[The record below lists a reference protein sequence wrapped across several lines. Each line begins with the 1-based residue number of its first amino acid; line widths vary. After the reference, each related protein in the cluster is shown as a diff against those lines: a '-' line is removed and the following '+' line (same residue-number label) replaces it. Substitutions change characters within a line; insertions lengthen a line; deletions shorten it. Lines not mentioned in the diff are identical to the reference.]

1 MHYKSWWLLWCYLHG
16 FWPWWEH
23 LPVWD
28 HVYLFWWLLS
38 NVIDLLTSPRKST
51 CVINS
56 SKQANIPVNTKDI
69 LELSGHWGP
78 RSGTPL
84 AASLLST
91 THTLLLK
98 REESPHSTQKKRCM
112 QVDLSSD
119 LGRFVFRNSFIYLKI
134 FFLSVYLNFESLLN
148 LVHYCFYFSHFLLI
162 IFGCTG
168 FLWLPVG
175 IL

>member
-1 MHYKSWWLLWCYLHG
+1 MSL
-16 FWPWWEH
+16 
-23 LPVWD
+23 
-28 HVYLFWWLLS
+28 
-38 NVIDLLTSPRKST
+38 I
-51 CVINS
+51 
-56 SKQANIPVNTKDI
+56 QANKQTSQSTLRTFGNFQAIEDQ
-69 LELSGHWGP
+69 G
-78 RSGTPL
+78 SGTPL
-84 AASLLST
+84 AASLLLST
-91 THTLLLK
+91 THHLLLK

-148 LVHYCFYFSHFLLI
+148 LVHYCFYFLHFLLI

-168 FLWLPVG
+168 FLLLPVG